1 MSVSIKNIVKQSAK
15 FNAVSVI
22 SLLIQIPNQL
32 IIGMF
37 LVPEEYGII
46 SFVALWSLYAGLIN
60 PGMLSAGQREIPY
73 LIGKKEG
80 EQSIKV
86 QNIAIS
92 SDLLY
97 SILPFLVILCAS
109 FFYSNKMIKIG
120 LVLTAISFI
129 ANRLVTY
136 WSSLNFIKQRFTV
149 VAIGRL
155 ISSILSPI
163 IIIGSIY
170 WLGIYAVF
178 IAPLVCTIFMGIYYL
193 KKGPIGYYFH
203 LEWTEVIRLIK
214 IGFVFSLSG
223 VIFYIYR
230 MTDRTII
237 ASFLS
242 LRDLGLFTFAM
253 GFIMFGMNFLA
264 DFGRVLEPILWEHSG
279 KIKNPE
285 DSFNDTKKM
294 AIYMAVMTAMII
306 PLLQVGYDVVVKLLV
321 PKYIESIPLFFILS
335 NMLYLASMATFPN
348 IILNSVVV
356 NKQALVTGIYL
367 IGVGINT
374 VLDLVMIYA
383 GYGIEAIAFVT
394 IVSQAMVTF
403 VSYFLAR
410 EYMVRQRKG
419 FALFLWQITFPFMIS
434 VLFSIFH
441 GFLGSTTLSI
451 WIFGGI
457 SLCSQIIIWSIVV
470 AVLYRNYFPKDKIV
484 KIARELCELCAIGIK
499 KKIRAFSASR

>member
-1 MSVSIKNIVKQSAK
+1 MSISIKSIVKQSAK
-15 FNAVSVI
+15 FNVVSVV

-32 IIGMF
+32 IIGTF

-73 LIGKKEG
+73 LIGKKEE
-80 EQSIKV
+80 EQSIKI

-120 LVLTAISFI
+120 LILTAISFI

-136 WSSLNFIKQRFTV
+136 WSSINFIKQRFTI

-155 ISSILSPI
+155 INAILSPI

-170 WLGIYAVF
+170 WLGIYAVL

-193 KKGPIGYYFH
+193 RKGPIAYHFQF
-203 LEWTEVIRLIK
+203 EWTEVIRLIK

-230 MTDRTII
+230 MADRTII

-242 LRDLGLFTFAM
+242 LHDLGLFAFAM

-285 DSFNDTKKM
+285 DSFNDTKRM
-294 AIYMAVMTAMII
+294 AIYMALITAMII
-306 PLLQVGYDVVVKLLV
+306 PLVQVGYDVVVKLLV

-356 NKQALVTGIYL
+356 NKQAVVTGIYL
-367 IGVGINT
+367 IGAGINI

-394 IVSQAMVTF
+394 IVSQGMVAF

-419 FALFLWQITFPFMIS
+419 FALFLWQITFPFIIS

-441 GFLGSTTLSI
+441 GFLGSTALNP
-451 WIFGGI
+451 WLFGGI
-457 SLCSQIIIWSIVV
+457 SLCLQIIIWSIVI
-470 AVLYRNYFPKDKIV
+470 AVPYRNYFPRDKIINIV
-484 KIARELCELCAIGIK
+484 KELFELGTNGIREKIK
-499 KKIRAFSASR
+499 AFSAIR